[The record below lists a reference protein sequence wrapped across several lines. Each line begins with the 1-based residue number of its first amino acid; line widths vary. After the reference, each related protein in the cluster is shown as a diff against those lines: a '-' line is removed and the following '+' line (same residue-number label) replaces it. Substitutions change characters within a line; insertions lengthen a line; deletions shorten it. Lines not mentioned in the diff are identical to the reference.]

1 MWIGDMVHVAETLPP
16 AASEPPKPERRGAVA
31 WARQNLFNSLSN
43 TVITLLLAYLF
54 VRLAGSWWTWLVGRA
69 TWHPADIRKCIDAGG
84 ACFAFLQDKWRLILF
99 GTFPYDEQ
107 WRAAAALVLFAA
119 LVLGTAL
126 PIAWATQEHRS
137 WLGAAWLA
145 GVGAI
150 GVLLAGGFGLARV
163 EARFWSGLPLTVMLA
178 FVGMIAAF
186 GLAVLL
192 ALGRRSTMPVIRWIS
207 IGYIELVR
215 GVPLIS
221 LLFMANIMLPIVLPR
236 DLVLPNLLRAQLA
249 SVLFFAAYMAV
260 ILRCG
265 LQAITLAQFAAAK
278 ALGLTYWQQMRAII
292 LPQAFRTVIPSLVN
306 IFIAGF
312 KDTSLVVY
320 VGMSDLLGTAQA
332 AKADPR
338 WYGLFM
344 EAYFFIAAIYLGV
357 CATMSWYSRWL
368 ERRLAG
374 ARART

>member
-1 MWIGDMVHVAETLPP
+1 MAASATVLPP
-16 AASEPPKPERRGAVA
+16 SLGRFRAVRWLRA
-31 WARQNLFNSLSN
+31 NLFNSFAN
-43 TVITLLLAYLF
+43 TLITLLLGYLM
-54 VRLAGSWWTWLVGRA
+54 VRLLMGWWSWLVVNG

-84 ACFAFLQDKWRLILF
+84 ACWAFLQDKWRLILF
-99 GTFPYDEQ
+99 GVFPYDQQ
-107 WRAAAALVLFAA
+107 WRAALALGLFGVLVVA
-119 LVLGTAL
+119 TAF
-126 PIAWATQEHRS
+126 PICWETSERRR
-137 WLGAAWLA
+137 WLAAAWLGTLGLVA
-145 GVGAI
+145 
-150 GVLLAGGFGLARV
+150 VLLSGGFGLPRV

-186 GLAVLL
+186 GLALLL
-192 ALGRRSTMPVIRWIS
+192 AMGRQSKMPVIRWIS

-236 DLVLPNLLRAQLA
+236 DMLIPNVMRAQLA
-249 SVLFFAAYMAV
+249 FILFFAAYMAE
-260 ILRCG
+260 ILRGG
-265 LQAITLAQFAAAK
+265 LQAIPLGQYAAAT
-278 ALGLTYWQQMRAII
+278 ALGLTYWQRMRAII

-320 VGMSDLLGTAQA
+320 VGMTDLLGTAQA
-332 AKADPR
+332 AKADPK

-344 EAYFFIAAIYLGV
+344 EAYVFIAAIYLVV

-368 ERRLAG
+368 ERRLAKTQ
-374 ARART
+374 RRTEP

>member
-1 MWIGDMVHVAETLPP
+1 MAATIATPVGPP
-16 AASEPPKPERRGAVA
+16 RLRRAALWLRT
-31 WARQNLFNSLSN
+31 NLFSSVGSML
-43 TVITLLLAYLF
+43 TTLVLLGLF
-54 VRLAGSWWTWLVGRA
+54 AHLAARWWAWLVTNG

-84 ACFAFLQDKWRLILF
+84 ACWAFLQDKWRLILF
-99 GTFPYDEQ
+99 GVFPYDEQ
-107 WRAAAALVLFAA
+107 WRAALALGLFFALVIASAFPATWE
-119 LVLGTAL
+119 TAD
-126 PIAWATQEHRS
+126 RRR
-137 WLGAAWLA
+137 WLAAAWVVVL
-145 GVGAI
+145 VVI
-150 GVLLAGGFGLARV
+150 GVLLAGGLGLARV

-192 ALGRRSTMPVIRWIS
+192 ALGRRSDMPVIRWIS

-236 DLVLPNLLRAQLA
+236 DLVIPNLMRAQLA
-249 SVLFFAAYMAV
+249 FVLFFAAYMAE
-260 ILRCG
+260 IIRGG
-265 LQAITLAQFAAAK
+265 LQAIPLGQYAAAK
-278 ALGLTYWQQMRAII
+278 ALGLTYWQQMRWII
-292 LPQAFRTVIPSLVN
+292 LPQALRTVIPSLVN

-320 VGMSDLLGTAQA
+320 VGMTDLLGTAQA

-344 EAYFFIAAIYLGV
+344 EAYVFIAAIYLMV

-368 ERRLAG
+368 ERRLASRTRG
-374 ARART
+374 APT